1 MKTAVKA
8 SMKDDSAEGAEFQDN
23 IQKRKRNR
31 ERKGKD
37 ERACYD
43 TISANIST
51 PQTPPDRIYMELE
64 KMAANSA
71 NGEIAAK
78 KVDISSN
85 KPLKR
90 DNIAPETVIE
100 AIKEYRVNEKIKYDR
115 YEEPEDVSDV
125 IVYR

>member
-64 KMAANSA
+64 KMAAS
-71 NGEIAAK
+71 
-78 KVDISSN
+78 
-85 KPLKR
+85 
-90 DNIAPETVIE
+90 
-100 AIKEYRVNEKIKYDR
+100 KY
-115 YEEPEDVSDV
+115 
-125 IVYR
+125 

>member
-1 MKTAVKA
+1 
-8 SMKDDSAEGAEFQDN
+8 
-23 IQKRKRNR
+23 
-31 ERKGKD
+31 
-37 ERACYD
+37 
-43 TISANIST
+43 
-51 PQTPPDRIYMELE
+51 
-64 KMAANSA
+64 
-71 NGEIAAK
+71 AK

-125 IVYR
+125 IVY